1 MKNRKKTKTELRV
14 DALMAQPADLR
25 TLRQPGEYLNLHDKL
40 ALELATA
47 IHESESDDCA
57 VSWSAQE
64 RAQNYFNTHGFIK
77 TLDELF
83 RVKALKRPTSDA

>member
-1 MKNRKKTKTELRV
+1 MMKKTKSQLRV

-25 TLRQPGEYLNLHDKL
+25 TLRQPGETLHLHDKL
-40 ALELATA
+40 ALDLATA
-47 IHESESDDCA
+47 IHQSESDDCS

-64 RAQNYFNTHGFIK
+64 RAQDYFNAHGFIE

-83 RVKALKRPTSDA
+83 RVRARKK